1 MRLPRLLAGFVGN
14 CGVALAAGMR
24 AAEQL
29 DSLELRHPSP
39 QLSRNFSLPSSFASV
54 VSTRF
59 SFAFV
64 PRFSLS
70 LYSNAI
76 TITFFSRH
84 NVFRFPS
91 SRVANRNRGE
101 EKEETGYIKRKLQ
114 FTNVNFSILSRIINK
129 TW

>member
-14 CGVALAAGMR
+14 CGVALAAGTR

-29 DSLELRHPSP
+29 DSLELRRPSP

-54 VSTRF
+54 VSARF

-64 PRFSLS
+64 PRYLS
-70 LYSNAI
+70 ILTLLPSHFFRAITCSVFPLHALQIETEEKKRRRRVISNA
-76 TITFFSRH
+76 S
-84 NVFRFPS
+84 
-91 SRVANRNRGE
+91 
-101 EKEETGYIKRKLQ
+101 